1 MFPSNIEQL
10 PDNII
15 LEILSYLSVKDLC
28 ISGQVSRRWRR
39 IARDN
44 SLWRHV
50 DLLPYRLVP
59 QRIWKVI
66 RTHLSE
72 CLLTLK
78 IKGFVDTGL
87 PNQKKHSLT
96 NAMLQDIKERCPNI
110 KELYLHGCNTEILD
124 ATLLPMSITSLTIAS
139 SSWKPRWLKQAL
151 FSNLIYLSLKDSVR
165 VDNFDVEDIIKFTDI
180 KKLILRKCYRISDPG
195 FQKIATSFTNLEE
208 LDLSC
213 TECSDLALHHFSRH
227 LVNLHTLV
235 LTNCKNITDSGL
247 FTLVTGLK
255 KLENLDVTNSK
266 KITNEGI
273 MKCKG
278 NNKSLKEII
287 SHFNDR
293 DIG

>member
-1 MFPSNIEQL
+1 MFQSNIEQL

-28 ISGQVSRRWRR
+28 ISGRVSRRWRR

-110 KELYLHGCNTEILD
+110 RELHLHGCNTEILD
-124 ATLLPMSITSLTIAS
+124 VSLLPVSIKSLTIAS
-139 SSWKPRWLKQAL
+139 SSWQPRWLKQADL
-151 FSNLIYLSLKDSVR
+151 SNLVYLNLNESVR
-165 VDNFDVEDIIKFTDI
+165 VDNFDLDDIIKCSNL
-180 KKLILRKCYRISDPG
+180 KKLVLEKCYRISDPG
-195 FQKIATSFTNLEE
+195 FQKIATNLTNLEE
-208 LDLSC
+208 LDLSG
-213 TECSDLALHHFSRH
+213 TQCSDLALHHFSRH
-227 LVNLHTLV
+227 LVNLRTLV
-235 LTNCKNITDSGL
+235 LKRCNNITNSGL

-255 KLENLDVTNSK
+255 KLECLDVT
-266 KITNEGI
+266 
-273 MKCKG
+273 KCKQVSKTG
-278 NNKSLKEII
+278 ITQCKDNSKSLKEII
-287 SHFNDR
+287 SDLNGEDA
-293 DIG
+293 D